1 MSEKRILVVDDDPND
16 AELTLRALDRV
27 SLRNAVDIARD
38 GQEALEYLER
48 RGPFASRP
56 AGDPAVVLMDVR
68 MPRLG
73 GIEALE
79 RIKANPSLRRI
90 PVVMLTSSREESDV
104 LRSYELG
111 SNAYVVKPV
120 AFEEYLETIS
130 GLGEFWVRLNEPPPR
145 AG

>member
-56 AGDPAVVLMDVR
+56 VGDPAVVLMDVR

-120 AFEEYLETIS
+120 AFEEYLEAIS
-130 GLGEFWVRLNEPPPR
+130 GLGAFWARLNEPPPR